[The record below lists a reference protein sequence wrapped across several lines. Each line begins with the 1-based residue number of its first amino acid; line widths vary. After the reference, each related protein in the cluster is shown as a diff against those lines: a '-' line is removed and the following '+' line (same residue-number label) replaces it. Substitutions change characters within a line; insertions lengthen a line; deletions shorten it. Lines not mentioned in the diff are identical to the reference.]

1 MQFHGPVQPGV
12 DIEGETC
19 REGNVKASLGV
30 RNKRSIVKSG
40 MWGNVVCFRL
50 CEAPILA
57 LLILA
62 YSSCLLQKL
71 GQTTCY
77 RKFVATVSLRSPL

>member
-40 MWGNVVCFRL
+40 MWGDVMCFWL
-50 CEAPILA
+50 CEAPIPA

-62 YSSCLLQKL
+62 YSSCLLQTH
-71 GQTTCY
+71 GQAPCC
-77 RKFVATVSLRSPL
+77 RKSVATVSSRSPL